1 MSQIEAITKKIDEE
15 YKWLMQTK
23 HTLHDID
30 IAFNSIKKFVRD
42 LEQEPYVT
50 MRDLSDEEIKHFAEE
65 MKKVRLQTMTQEP
78 SEDWHDVPSYEMT
91 LGQARQAVKELR
103 KKLAE
108 HLKQEPCEDAVSR
121 QSVLEE
127 LRTCFDTHTIY
138 DENNGE
144 NYIIYEDAVDMME
157 KLPSV
162 TPTRKKGKWIK
173 VTETDFGIG
182 YKCSECGRF
191 ILTESVD
198 GKKLKDY
205 PYCHCGAEM
214 ESENV

>member
-78 SEDWHDVPSYEMT
+78 SED
-91 LGQARQAVKELR
+91 
-103 KKLAE
+103 
-108 HLKQEPCEDAVSR
+108 AVSR
-121 QSVLEE
+121 TPNIPKEWQDAFTDVDDFIEFIWDRVDTSNFEDSYTSPMVNAEPNE
-127 LRTCFDTHTIY
+127 LFKVTASDKREQLY
-138 DENNGE
+138 DLFVEM
-144 NYIIYEDAVDMME
+144 IKRE
-157 KLPSV
+157 KAPSV
-162 TPTRKKGKWIK
+162 TPTNKVGKWIAERDDYGNITGWHCSNCYDK
-173 VTETDFGIG
+173 TGFVTTCAWG
-182 YKCSECGRF
+182 YCPS
-191 ILTESVD
+191 
-198 GKKLKDY
+198 
-205 PYCHCGAEM
+205 CGAEM
-214 ESENV
+214 EGEE